1 MEWYPDPADPTRE
14 RYWDG
19 TQWTH
24 NTRPVKAAAG
34 GADPW
39 TAHDAGTRPVA
50 ANDSPAAS
58 AWSAAGGTAHPAAA
72 PAGHLAPTTGARLSG
87 WWRRALAGLVDT
99 VLVTVIGGLAGLQWT
114 RTFLNGLVRLWHA
127 MYADAQAGR
136 TRAYT
141 PAVLEQYGMTTG
153 LLTAL
158 TMVLAAVTLV
168 YLLLSWALAGRTPG
182 QALTGIRVVPA
193 ATGDARFPERGAQR
207 PGPVRALVRAL
218 VWTGLLFLPYGMA
231 LLLVSVV
238 MPLFHPRR
246 QGLHDLLARTQVV
259 RTR

>member
-24 NTRPVKAAAG
+24 NTRPVKAPAG

-39 TAHDAGTRPVA
+39 TAHDAGTRA
-50 ANDSPAAS
+50 TATPAAGP
-58 AWSAAGGTAHPAAA
+58 WTAGGGATHPGTA
-72 PAGHLAPTTGARLSG
+72 PAGHLVPATRARLSG

-99 VLVTVIGGLAGLQWT
+99 LLVTLIGGLAGLQWT
-114 RTFLNGLVRLWHA
+114 RTFLSGLGRLWHA

-141 PAVLEQYGMTTG
+141 PAVLEQFGMTTG
-153 LLTAL
+153 LLNAL
-158 TMVLAAVTLV
+158 TMVLAAVTFA

-193 ATGDARFPERGAQR
+193 AAGGARLPEPGAQR
-207 PGPVRALVRAL
+207 PGPVRAAARAL
-218 VWTGLLFLPYGMA
+218 VWTALLFLPYGMA
-231 LLLVSVV
+231 LVLVSVV